1 MLRIMELFRERA
13 RRLKIETVALG
24 LAARHPQTPW
34 YAKLV
39 VAAVVVYVVTPV
51 DFAPDFVP
59 VLGFIDDLVFVP
71 AALAVAVRF
80 IPAPV
85 LDDCRGRA
93 AELAA
98 RPRKGFR
105 AWLAG
110 VIKR

>member
-1 MLRIMELFRERA
+1 LRILERLRQRA
-13 RRLKIETVALG
+13 RQLRLEAVALS

-51 DFAPDFVP
+51 DFAPDFLP

-93 AELAA
+93 AELAT

-105 AWLAG
+105 AWLSG

>member
-1 MLRIMELFRERA
+1 MERLRQRA
-13 RRLKIETVALG
+13 RRLKIEAVALG

-34 YAKLV
+34 YAKVV
-39 VAAVVVYVVTPV
+39 VAAVLVYVVTPV
-51 DFAPDFVP
+51 DFAPDFLP

-71 AALAVAVRF
+71 AAFAVAVRF

-85 LDDCRGRA
+85 LHACRGRA

-105 AWLAG
+105 AWLAR